1 MITSYNNLP
10 IGKYKKLVEI
20 AKRGNLTEDEQNI
33 AIVAILADMT
43 EEEVEA
49 MPYVEMRALCA
60 KAGFIYEQPPT
71 AKPKTR
77 YKIGRFDC
85 EVQTK
90 PEKLTTAQ
98 YTDFKQLASVA
109 DDKPEVVLSIF
120 LVPRGMK
127 YCDGYDI
134 EELQQAINDHLPIG
148 QGLSILAFFLRRL
161 QLSIESTLIYS
172 ASMMKA
178 VVMSARG
185 EKKEM
190 MKAKLEEL
198 MGAIRSYGSGD
209 GLTMLPPSLGLP
221 ILLGM
226 RSMR

>member
-1 MITSYNNLP
+1 MITNYNQLP

-33 AIVAILADMT
+33 AIVAVLADMT

-49 MPYVEMRALCA
+49 MPYVEMRSLCA

-71 AKPKTR
+71 TKPKNR

-161 QLSIESTLIYS
+161 QTSIESTLIFS

-178 VVMSARG
+178 VVMSAMG
-185 EKKEM
+185 EKKEQ

-221 ILLGM
+221 ILLGI
-226 RSMR
+226 RSIK